1 MSASRVYVLALSIP
15 LGGIV
20 YLWLR
25 VRSHHAKVSGLSNE
39 LEQRTTELE
48 KAQETLN
55 RLAGMDAVTSLANHS
70 SFQEFLRGE

>member
-25 VRSHHAKVSGLSNE
+25 VRNYHAKVSGLSNE